1 MLAGA
6 YLFPPIH
13 DIRHLPDDSISHILL
28 CKESNSGMISEE
40 IYMIGLYFHKLNQLY
55 FYSEIQSF
63 LRTVM
68 TQCFLFSNVGSNLL
82 LKRPKQAFHHRV
94 QVHAGFVH
102 GKIWMPVGSPHPNTF
117 SDGVRR
123 NVFKTNIRWGNLLH
137 NKRRASKFC
146 RPHSTLLLLV

>member
-13 DIRHLPDDSISHILL
+13 DIRHLPGDSKTHNLL
-28 CKESNSGMISEE
+28 CKESNSGMISKE
-40 IYMIGLYFHKLNQLY
+40 ICVIGFYFHKLNLLY

-68 TQCFLFSNVGSNLL
+68 TQCFLFPNVGSTLL
-82 LKRPKQAFHHRV
+82 LKRPKQAFYHRV
-94 QVHAGFVH
+94 QVHGFVH
-102 GKIWMPVGSPHPNTF
+102 GKIWMTVGSPHPNTF

-123 NVFKTNIRWGNLLH
+123 NVFETNRRWGNLLH

-146 RPHSTLLLLV
+146 RPHIIPLLLV